1 MQTALHAELNQVAA
15 FFLTGVRRFLYRGF
29 ASYFRHVFHWTR
41 QAMTAAA
48 EQPQGSS
55 VDCDSDQRWS
65 VFERISCDFLAYIRC
80 KKTLPK
86 NEHNHGLSL
95 MMILRCA
102 WSPESPMA
110 LLHNLSLLKGRRT
123 FKTPRYPM
131 TLALKKKTMV
141 GNWFGATERKFQHGY
156 SVKRRA
162 LTFTLPIHVD
172 GLEVDCFWLYTCRG
186 QSSPVLTE
194 TKRFQLNVV
203 NFMVLTVLFFLRIV
217 TLINI
222 LDKQKKKK
230 RSLQYFFDI

>member
-1 MQTALHAELNQVAA
+1 MLNWTKWPHSSWPVSDASSTVASPPTSVTCFTGPGKPWRQPQSSPKAALWTVTPTRGDRCSREYHAISLHTFDAKKRCPR
-15 FFLTGVRRFLYRGF
+15 TSIIMGYPWWWYWGVRDL
-29 ASYFRHVFHWTR
+29 
-41 QAMTAAA
+41 QN
-48 EQPQGSS
+48 P
-55 VDCDSDQRWS
+55 RW
-65 VFERISCDFLAYIRC
+65 RYC
-80 KKTLPK
+80 T
-86 NEHNHGLSL
+86 
-95 MMILRCA
+95 
-102 WSPESPMA
+102 
-110 LLHNLSLLKGRRT
+110 SLLKGRRT